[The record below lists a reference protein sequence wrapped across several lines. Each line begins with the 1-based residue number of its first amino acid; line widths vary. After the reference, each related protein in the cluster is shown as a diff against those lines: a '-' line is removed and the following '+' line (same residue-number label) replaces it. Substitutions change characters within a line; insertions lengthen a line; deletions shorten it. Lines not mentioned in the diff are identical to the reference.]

1 MNLRRCKAATVS
13 AGAISAGF
21 QCECK
26 GVQSALHA
34 AAGESGTSGMMP
46 GWPRRP
52 LAACARAGRVSGAVQ
67 GAHAAYR

>member
-46 GWPRRP
+46 G
-52 LAACARAGRVSGAVQ
+52 
-67 GAHAAYR
+67 